1 MNDRLLY
8 IFITLVVVFSACSND
23 ETDELFPE
31 YTTSQA
37 LLSDITV
44 TLTEQTQL
52 VDSIQTDE
60 EGIYLYIE
68 TTEIYPYC
76 NYGILRSIFQTGDTL
91 LIRLE
96 DIVKPGVSVSPSGPA
111 NTSVKIP
118 TNTKRIIFLRGHEND
133 IFDLQIEDDALLL
146 HPVFTTFSETEHV
159 IYLRDPETAP

>member
-1 MNDRLLY
+1 MKDRLLY
-8 IFITLVVVFSACSND
+8 LFITFVLLLSACSND

-44 TLTEQTQL
+44 TLTEQTQRM
-52 VDSIQTDE
+52 DSIPIDE
-60 EGIYLYIE
+60 EGIYLHIE

-76 NYGILRSIFQTGDTL
+76 NYGILRSVFHTGDTL

-133 IFDLQIEDDALLL
+133 IFDLQIEEDALLL
-146 HPVFTTFSETEHV
+146 HPVFTTFSATDHV
-159 IYLRDPETAP
+159 IYLRNPETAP